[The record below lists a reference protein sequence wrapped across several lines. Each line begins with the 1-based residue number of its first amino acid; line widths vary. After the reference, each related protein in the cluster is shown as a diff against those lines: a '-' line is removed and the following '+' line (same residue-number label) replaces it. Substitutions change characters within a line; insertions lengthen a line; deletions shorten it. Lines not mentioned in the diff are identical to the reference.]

1 MPRRNVRK
9 PTVAYARAAAQLM
22 NTKPALAANAL
33 GLAESTVMGVAGT
46 APAFSAA
53 ATTATLIAAVGIRSP
68 ASLLYSG
75 LIMFGVT
82 LAFKQLNREDPN
94 AGASYAWVEKA
105 FGPVLGFLAGW
116 SLLVASAVFMVSGTV
131 PAATA
136 TLGLIAPSLIADPIT
151 VTLVAAGWLLAV
163 SAVVVKG
170 IKPASYMQLVLTTI
184 EVAILV
190 AVIVAAVVKSAGH
203 PAHPFSVNW
212 LSLSLFTPQLFATG
226 ALTAVFFFWGWDVTL
241 NLNEETKDAT
251 RTPGHGAVLAMI
263 TVLLLFVGF
272 AVATL
277 LVLTDA
283 EIQRAGTNIVLAVAD
298 KLFPRPWSYM
308 AVIAVML
315 STIGTLETGFLQF
328 TRTMFA
334 QGRGGALHERYARLH
349 RTWQTPWVATALL
362 TVFGLAL
369 LFLSSFLPTVNQ
381 IMKDSVNAVG
391 FQAAF
396 YYALASLACAWNT
409 GRAALKSPTRTAIL
423 VVWPLL
429 SALFL
434 AFVAIYSIPTFDIV
448 TNVIG
453 LGGIAV
459 GLIPLC
465 LNRWRLSRADTPRS
479 R

>member
-1 MPRRNVRK
+1 MNAK
-9 PTVAYARAAAQLM
+9 PS
-22 NTKPALAANAL
+22 LAANAL
-33 GLAESTVMGVAGT
+33 GLGESMVMGVAGT

-53 ATTATLIAAVGIRSP
+53 ATTATLIAAVGILSP

-82 LAFKQLNREDPN
+82 LAFKQLNRVDPN

-116 SLLVASAVFMVSGTV
+116 SLLVATALFMVGGTV
-131 PAATA
+131 PAAAA
-136 TLGLIAPSLIADPIT
+136 TLDLVAPWLTTNPTS

-163 SAVVVKG
+163 SALVVKG
-170 IKPASYMQLVLTTI
+170 IKPASYMQLTLTTI

-190 AVIVAAVVKSAGH
+190 VVIVAALVKFGSRSAH
-203 PAHPFSVNW
+203 SFSISW
-212 LSLSLFTPQLFATG
+212 FSLGQFTPQVFATG

-241 NLNEETKDAT
+241 NLNEETKNAHH
-251 RTPGHGAVLAMI
+251 TPGHGAVLAMI

-283 EIQRAGTNIVLAVAD
+283 EIERAGTNVVLVVAQ
-298 KLFPRPWSYM
+298 KIFPRPWSYM

-315 STIGTLETGFLQF
+315 STIGTLETSFLQF

-334 QGRGGALHERYARLH
+334 QGRGGALHHRYARLH
-349 RTWQTPWVATALL
+349 RAWQTPWVATAAL
-362 TVFGLAL
+362 TMFGLAL
-369 LFLSSFLPTVNQ
+369 LFLSSLLPTVNR
-381 IMKDSVNAVG
+381 IMKDSVNAIG

-396 YYALASLACAWNT
+396 YYGLASLACAWNT
-409 GRAALKSPTRTAIL
+409 IRAGAASPTTMVTL
-423 VVWPLL
+423 VVWPVA

-434 AFVAIYSIPTFDIV
+434 SFIAIYSIPSFDLV
-448 TNVIG
+448 TNIIG
-453 LGGIAV
+453 LGGIVV
-459 GLIPLC
+459 GLVPLF
-465 LNRWRLSRADTPRS
+465 LNRWRRARS
-479 R
+479 AELVVLR